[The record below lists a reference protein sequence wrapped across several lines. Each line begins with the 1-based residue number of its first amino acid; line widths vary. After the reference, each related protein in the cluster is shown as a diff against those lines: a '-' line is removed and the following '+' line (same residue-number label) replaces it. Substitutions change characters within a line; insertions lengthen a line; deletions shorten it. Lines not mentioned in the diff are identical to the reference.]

1 MTCRTLAGA
10 FSAIVKQREIGY
22 SYCAVIREQ
31 QHNNQPIRTTMTEK
45 RTIIISNRLPVRVE
59 INGQDISYH
68 ASEGGLATGLSSV
81 SQDDNSLW
89 IGWAGVATDN
99 ILLHERIATELRPKK
114 LLPVMLNQREIDE
127 FYEGFSNE
135 TLWPLFHYFPTY
147 ANYNSSHWDT
157 YVSVNRKFADSI
169 IATATE
175 HDTIWIHDYHLM
187 LVPQMVREHLPQ
199 ASIGFFQH
207 IPFPSYEVFRL
218 MPWREEL
225 LKGLLGADLIGFHT
239 DEDVKHFT
247 ESVEK
252 VTQDSEDV
260 VLKVNGFL
268 TVEGRNVTIDAFP
281 MGIDYDK
288 FHELADSKLTH
299 RSSAKL
305 TEMIGDKKLIISI
318 DRLDYSK
325 GIIHRLKAY
334 QQFLEQYPDFHEHV
348 VFFQLIVPSRDSVKQ
363 YASLKEEVN
372 KLVSDINSRY
382 GTIFWQP
389 ICYFYRSMPMEMLS
403 ALYTTADVAMVTPLR
418 DGMNLV
424 SKEFIASKVNTPG
437 VLILSEM
444 AGAAKQLSEAILVN
458 PNDQQQVVNAI
469 YKSLIMPVREQIK
482 RMKAMQQV
490 IADSNVF
497 RWVDNFMGRLKEMKL
512 LRNPFNKELFKLETV
527 HQKGIL
533 KELKNDNAFGPFA
546 DPTNVVAS

>member
-1 MTCRTLAGA
+1 MT
-10 FSAIVKQREIGY
+10 K
-22 SYCAVIREQ
+22 
-31 QHNNQPIRTTMTEK
+31 K

-59 INGQDISYH
+59 IQGANITYH
-68 ASEGGLATGLSSV
+68 NSEGGLATGLSSI
-81 SQDDNSLW
+81 SNQADSLW
-89 IGWAGVATDN
+89 IGWPGIATDDAN
-99 ILLHERIATELRPKK
+99 LHERITQDLASQRLV
-114 LLPVMLNQREIDE
+114 PVMLCEKEIDE

-147 ANYNSSHWDT
+147 ANYNAAHWET
-157 YVSVNRKFADSI
+157 YVAVNKKFADAI
-169 IATATE
+169 VALATE
-175 HDTIWIHDYHLM
+175 QDTIWIHDYHLM
-187 LVPQMVREHLPQ
+187 LVPQMVREQLPE

-207 IPFPSYEVFRL
+207 IPFPNYEVFRL
-218 MPWREEL
+218 VPWREEL
-225 LKGLLGADLIGFHT
+225 LEGLLGADLIGFHT
-239 DEDVKHFT
+239 DEDVRHFT

-252 VTQDSEDV
+252 MSRENQEV
-260 VLKVNGFL
+260 VLKINGFL
-268 TVEGRNVTIDAFP
+268 TVNGRNVTIDAFP
-281 MGIDYDK
+281 MGIDYEK
-288 FHELADSKLTH
+288 FYNMADSKLTH

-305 TEMIGDKKLIISI
+305 AEMIGNKKLIISI

-325 GIIHRLKAY
+325 GIVHRLKAY
-334 QQFLEQYPDFHEHV
+334 QQFLEQYPDFHEQV

-363 YASLKEEVN
+363 YAALKEEVN

-403 ALYTTADVAMVTPLR
+403 ALYATADIAMVTPLR

-469 YKSLIMPVREQIK
+469 HKSLIMPVREQIK
-482 RMKAMQQV
+482 RMKAMQRV
-490 IADSNVF
+490 IAESNVF
-497 RWVDNFMGRLKEMKL
+497 RWVDNFMGKLKECKL
-512 LRNPFNKELFKLETV
+512 LRNPFNKVLFKLDNGLQQEELRNACETSFENYNE
-527 HQKGIL
+527 H
-533 KELKNDNAFGPFA
+533 
-546 DPTNVVAS
+546 TNVVAS